1 MGRVRF
7 ARVEG
12 TKPRLQPEAARGKGR
27 PNEPGSQSLDP
38 KTALARL
45 RQLTLEQRVEAVRSV
60 IRGVVSDLTDAEVD
74 WSKTV
79 FDNGMHSLNAV
90 ELLSRVNEAL
100 GTGVTTKL
108 VVADAPMADFATAVA
123 EHATTYEAPSEG
135 DVAVPYPN
143 VDYDNLNEIVRRRL
157 AGKSIGST
165 PYFFLAKYFAYNWFK
180 KAFQFFRIGGHRFV
194 LNPPKEINLGVE
206 VMMRRRVEF
215 RDIDMNQHYT
225 VEMIVARSVDGVE
238 QLMAMSG
245 LSHVELYYKRN
256 IFAAKIQST
265 FHKVRFCKKIRFPN
279 DVNFYFVC
287 VYTLST
293 FQMT

>member
-1 MGRVRF
+1 V
-7 ARVEG
+7 
-12 TKPRLQPEAARGKGR
+12 T
-27 PNEPGSQSLDP
+27 
-38 KTALARL
+38 
-45 RQLTLEQRVEAVRSV
+45 TL
-60 IRGVVSDLTDAEVD
+60 
-74 WSKTV
+74 
-79 FDNGMHSLNAV
+79 
-90 ELLSRVNEAL
+90 AL

-123 EHATTYEAPSEG
+123 QHATTYEAPTG
-135 DVAVPYPN
+135 DGDGVVPYPN
-143 VDYDNLNEIVRRRL
+143 VDYHNLNELVRLRL
-157 AGKSIGST
+157 AGKTIGST

-194 LNPPKEINLGVE
+194 LNPPKEMNLGVE

-265 FHKVRFCKKIRFPN
+265 FHKELAYNDNYTIRTKITKVTGSLMDIRVAFLDINEVGRRTLCILLAPPPPRLIGWN
-279 DVNFYFVC
+279 ICRPMRRLNGVC
-287 VYTLST
+287 VG
-293 FQMT
+293 Q